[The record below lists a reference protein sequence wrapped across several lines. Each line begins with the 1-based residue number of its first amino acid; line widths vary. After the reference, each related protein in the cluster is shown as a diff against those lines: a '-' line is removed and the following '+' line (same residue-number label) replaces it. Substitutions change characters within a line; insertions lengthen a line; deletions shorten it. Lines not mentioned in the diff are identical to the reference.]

1 MTDTMV
7 PAGAEASG
15 TCTAFNAAK
24 GFGFIDMAGATVFV
38 HNSDCEEGKQPK
50 VGDLLTFT
58 VEPRRNNPEQMCAKN
73 VKGCSEDRQPAWGPG
88 GGGGA
93 WAGPVEGTGAHTGS
107 VKSFGSKGY
116 GFITMDDGAEMFF
129 NVRDCVGSKPIAG
142 DKVKFDICDS
152 ERNPGHKQATNV
164 TGGSQPLDAPHGVAG
179 GGGYGAM
186 GGAWGGDWGWGGGKG
201 MWGGGKGWGMK
212 GGLKGG
218 MMMANG
224 PYGKGGYG

>member
-1 MTDTMV
+1 MTML
-7 PAGAEASG
+7 G
-15 TCTAFNAAK
+15 
-24 GFGFIDMAGATVFV
+24 
-38 HNSDCEEGKQPK
+38 
-50 VGDLLTFT
+50 
-58 VEPRRNNPEQMCAKN
+58 R
-73 VKGCSEDRQPAWGPG
+73 
-88 GGGGA
+88 
-93 WAGPVEGTGAHTGS
+93 
-107 VKSFGSKGY
+107 
-116 GFITMDDGAEMFF
+116 MFF

-224 PYGKGGYG
+224 PYGKGGYGKGW